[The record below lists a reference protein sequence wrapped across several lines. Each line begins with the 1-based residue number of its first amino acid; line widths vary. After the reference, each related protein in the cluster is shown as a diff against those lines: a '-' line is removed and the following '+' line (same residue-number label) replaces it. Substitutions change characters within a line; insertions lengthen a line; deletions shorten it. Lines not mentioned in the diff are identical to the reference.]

1 MTMESEDLT
10 IRGSLSE
17 SSLPELLASISRSKE
32 TGILN
37 FHDAGRWKA
46 IYFKEGRLIYAM
58 SNAQDDR
65 LGEFLLKTAKITV
78 RQFLEASKMIQPDKK
93 LGAVLV
99 EQGIITPDDL
109 FVAIHR
115 HAEAI
120 VYSLFDWTRGEYEF
134 VIKDLTAEGP
144 MVLDLDSENV
154 ILEGIRRL
162 MDFTRIYAGVG
173 PLETVLRPSAIADSL
188 THKLNLDEDESQVLS
203 LVNGRL
209 NVEQILAMS
218 YLPNFETLR
227 ILFGLLSGG
236 VLERGG
242 SEEAEKRGIELEY
255 ELQEVVEHYN
265 GNFERVCGFLRE
277 KLDDDE
283 AIQFTDRVM
292 GEVAKQFPLL
302 FESVELGS
310 AGRVDFDQLLQ
321 NLGDKPHEAKKAVL
335 VDGSERAYLWAVAPD
350 RARARQER
358 AGDGGNEHSQPDT
371 TWMRRQLPVAGHRPP
386 AAISHRTPG
395 WKQLAARDWS
405 LGAA

>member
-1 MTMESEDLT
+1 MASMESEELS

-17 SSLPELLASISRSKE
+17 SSLPELLASISRSRE

-46 IYFKEGRLIYAM
+46 IYFKEGRIIYAM

-65 LGEFLLKTAKITV
+65 LGEFLIKTGKVTV
-78 RQFLEASKMIQPDKK
+78 RQFLEASKLIQPDKK

-99 EQGIITPDDL
+99 DQGIITPDDL

-120 VYSLFDWTRGEYEF
+120 VYSLFDWIRGEYEF
-134 VIKDLTAEGP
+134 VIKDLSAEGP
-144 MVLDLDSENV
+144 MVLDLDSSNV

-162 MDFTRIYAGVG
+162 KDYTRIFAGVG
-173 PLETVLRPSAIADSL
+173 PLETVLRPTDQSEAL
-188 THKLNLDEDESQVLS
+188 VPKLSLDEDESQVLS

-227 ILFGLLSGG
+227 ILFGLLSAG

-242 SEEAEKRGIELEY
+242 NESERGGIELEY
-255 ELQEVVEHYN
+255 ELQEVVDHYN
-265 GNFERVCGFLRE
+265 RNFESVCTFLRGKVE
-277 KLDDDE
+277 DDE
-283 AIQFTDRVM
+283 ALSFTEEVM
-292 GEVAKQFPLL
+292 SEVAKQFPLL
-302 FESVELGS
+302 FEGVELGT

-335 VDGSERAYLWAVAPD
+335 VDGL
-350 RARARQER
+350 
-358 AGDGGNEHSQPDT
+358 NELTYALLLQI
-371 TWMRRQLPVAGHRPP
+371 GHRFGK
-386 AAISHRTPG
+386 ADQEVVATSILSQSPG
-395 WKQLAARDWS
+395 IPS
-405 LGAA
+405 T

>member
-10 IRGSLSE
+10 IRGSVSE

-46 IYFKEGRLIYAM
+46 IYFKEGRIIYAM

-162 MDFTRIYAGVG
+162 KDFTRVYAGVG
-173 PLETVLRPSAIADSL
+173 PLEAVLRPADNADSL

-209 NVEQILAMS
+209 TIEQILAMS

-242 SEEAEKRGIELEY
+242 SEVAEKDGIELEY
-255 ELQEVVEHYN
+255 ELQEIVEHYN

-277 KLDDDE
+277 KIEDDE
-283 AIQFTDRVM
+283 TIQFTDRVM
-292 GEVAKQFPLL
+292 EEVAKQFPLL
-302 FESVELGS
+302 FESVELGT

-335 VDGSERAYLWAVAPD
+335 VDGLNELIYGLLLQIGRELGKGEQETVATSIL
-350 RARARQER
+350 
-358 AGDGGNEHSQPDT
+358 SQTQPG
-371 TWMRRQLPVAGHRPP
+371 VA
-386 AAISHRTPG
+386 
-395 WKQLAARDWS
+395 
-405 LGAA
+405 

>member
-1 MTMESEDLT
+1 MSMEGEELT

-46 IYFKEGRLIYAM
+46 IYFKEGRIIYAM

-65 LGEFLLKTAKITV
+65 LGEFLLKEGKITV
-78 RQFLEASKMIQPDKK
+78 RQFLEASKLIQPDKK

-120 VYSLFDWTRGEYEF
+120 VYSLFHWTRGEYEF

-144 MVLDLDSENV
+144 MVLDLNSENV

-162 MDFTRIYAGVG
+162 KNFTRMYAAVG
-173 PLETVLRPSAIADSL
+173 PLETVLSRSDNADNL
-188 THKLNLDEDESQVLS
+188 IYKLSLDEDESQVLS
-203 LVNGRL
+203 LVDGRL
-209 NVEQILAMS
+209 NVEQIIAMS

-227 ILFGLLSGG
+227 ILFGVLAAG
-236 VLERGG
+236 VLERGAA
-242 SEEAEKRGIELEY
+242 EDTEKRGIELEY
-255 ELQEVVEHYN
+255 ELEGVVDHYN
-265 GNFERVCGFLRE
+265 RNFEHVSRFVHE
-277 KLDDDE
+277 KLDE
-283 AIQFTDRVM
+283 DRALAFGEGAM
-292 GEVAKQFPLL
+292 AEVAKQFPLL
-302 FESVELGS
+302 FDGVELGT

-335 VDGSERAYLWAVAPD
+335 VDGLNELTYALLLHVGREFSKDEQESVATSIL
-350 RARARQER
+350 
-358 AGDGGNEHSQPDT
+358 SQP
-371 TWMRRQLPVAGHRPP
+371 Q
-386 AAISHRTPG
+386 PG
-395 WKQLAARDWS
+395 MV
-405 LGAA
+405 

>member
-1 MTMESEDLT
+1 MSIENEELT

-46 IYFKEGRLIYAM
+46 IYFKEGRIIYAM
-58 SNAQDDR
+58 SNSQDDR
-65 LGEFLLKTAKITV
+65 LGEFLLKTGKATV

-120 VYSLFDWTRGEYEF
+120 VYSLFVWTRGEYEF
-134 VIKDLTAEGP
+134 VIKDLTADGP

-162 MDFTRIYAGVG
+162 KDFTRMYAGVG
-173 PLETVLRPSAIADSL
+173 PLETVLRPSEISDSL
-188 THKLNLDEDESQVLS
+188 IYKLNLDADESQVLS
-203 LVNGRL
+203 LVNGRI

-227 ILFGLLSGG
+227 ILFGLLAAG

-242 SEEAEKRGIELEY
+242 SEESEKRGIEFEY
-255 ELQEVVEHYN
+255 ELQEIVEHYN
-265 GNFERVCGFLRE
+265 RNFERVHNFLEE
-277 KLDDDE
+277 KLEDE
-283 AIQFTDRVM
+283 EAVAFGERVM
-292 GEVAKQFPLL
+292 KEVSTQFPLL
-302 FESVELGS
+302 FEGVDLGT

-335 VDGSERAYLWAVAPD
+335 VDGLNELTYGLLLTIGREFGQSEQEAVAT
-350 RARARQER
+350 AIL
-358 AGDGGNEHSQPDT
+358 SQPP
-371 TWMRRQLPVAGHRPP
+371 PV
-386 AAISHRTPG
+386 
-395 WKQLAARDWS
+395 
-405 LGAA
+405 

>member
-1 MTMESEDLT
+1 MESEDLT

-32 TGILN
+32 TGVLN

-46 IYFKEGRLIYAM
+46 IYFKEGRIIYAM

-65 LGEFLLKTAKITV
+65 LGEFLLKTSKITV

-154 ILEGIRRL
+154 IIEGIRRL
-162 MDFTRIYAGVG
+162 KDFTRVYAGVG
-173 PLETVLRPSAIADSL
+173 PLEAVLRPADNADSL

-209 NVEQILAMS
+209 TVEQILAMS

-242 SEEAEKRGIELEY
+242 SEAAEKDGIELEY
-255 ELQEVVEHYN
+255 ELQEIVEHYN

-277 KLDDDE
+277 KLEDDE
-283 AIQFTDRVM
+283 TIQFTDRVM
-292 GEVAKQFPLL
+292 EEVAKQFPLL
-302 FESVELGS
+302 FESVELGT

-335 VDGSERAYLWAVAPD
+335 VDGLNELVYGLLLQIGRELGKGEQETVATSIL
-350 RARARQER
+350 
-358 AGDGGNEHSQPDT
+358 SQTQPG
-371 TWMRRQLPVAGHRPP
+371 VA
-386 AAISHRTPG
+386 
-395 WKQLAARDWS
+395 
-405 LGAA
+405 

>member
-1 MTMESEDLT
+1 MSMESEELS

-46 IYFKEGRLIYAM
+46 IYFKDGRIIYAM

-65 LGEFLLKTAKITV
+65 LGEFLLKTGKITV
-78 RQFLEASKMIQPDKK
+78 RQFLEASKLIQPDKK

-120 VYSLFDWTRGEYEF
+120 VYSLFDWVRGEYEF
-134 VIKDLTAEGP
+134 VIKDLSAEGP
-144 MVLDLDSENV
+144 MVLDLDSGNV

-162 MDFTRIYAGVG
+162 KDYTRIYAGVG
-173 PLETVLRPSAIADSL
+173 PLETVLRTTEHAEGL
-188 THKLNLDEDESQVLS
+188 VHKLNLDEDESQVLS

-227 ILFGLLSGG
+227 ILFALLAASA
-236 VLERGG
+236 LERGG
-242 SEEAEKRGIELEY
+242 TGDSERGGIELEY
-255 ELQEVVEHYN
+255 ELQEIAEHYN
-265 GNFERVCGFLRE
+265 RSFEAVCSFLQSKIE
-277 KLDDDE
+277 DDE
-283 AIQFTDRVM
+283 AVTFTEKVM
-292 GEVAKQFPLL
+292 AEVAKQFPLL
-302 FESVELGS
+302 FEGVELGT
-310 AGRVDFDQLLQ
+310 AGRADFDQLLQ

-335 VDGSERAYLWAVAPD
+335 VDGLNELTYALLLEIGHRFGKLEQEEVAT
-350 RARARQER
+350 RILSQ
-358 AGDGGNEHSQPDT
+358 SQPS
-371 TWMRRQLPVAGHRPP
+371 
-386 AAISHRTPG
+386 IPG
-395 WKQLAARDWS
+395 T
-405 LGAA
+405 

>member
-1 MTMESEDLT
+1 MTMETEDLT

-46 IYFKEGRLIYAM
+46 IYFKEGRIIYAM

-65 LGEFLLKTAKITV
+65 LGEFLLKTSKITV

-162 MDFTRIYAGVG
+162 KDFTRIYAGIG
-173 PLETVLRPSAIADSL
+173 PLETVLRPADNADSL

-227 ILFGLLSGG
+227 ILFALLSGG

-242 SEEAEKRGIELEY
+242 SEDAEKRGIELEY

-265 GNFERVCGFLRE
+265 GNFERVCAFLRE
-277 KLDDDE
+277 KIEDDE
-283 AIQFTDRVM
+283 TILFTDRVM
-292 GEVAKQFPLL
+292 EEVSKQFPLL
-302 FESVELGS
+302 FESVELGT

-335 VDGSERAYLWAVAPD
+335 VDGLNELIYGLLLQIGREYGKDEQETVATSIL
-350 RARARQER
+350 
-358 AGDGGNEHSQPDT
+358 SQTQPG
-371 TWMRRQLPVAGHRPP
+371 VAG
-386 AAISHRTPG
+386 
-395 WKQLAARDWS
+395 
-405 LGAA
+405 

>member
-1 MTMESEDLT
+1 MSMEGEDLT

-46 IYFKEGRLIYAM
+46 IYFKDGRTIYAM

-65 LGEFLLKTAKITV
+65 LGEFLLKTGKITV
-78 RQFLEASKMIQPDKK
+78 RQFLEASRLIQPDKK

-109 FVAIHR
+109 YVAIHR

-120 VYSLFDWTRGEYEF
+120 VYSLFHWTRGEYEF
-134 VIKDLTAEGP
+134 VINDLSAEGP

-154 ILEGIRRL
+154 ILEGIRGL
-162 MDFTRIYAGVG
+162 KDFTRIYAGVG
-173 PLETVLRPSAIADSL
+173 PLEAILRRSGNADSL
-188 THKLNLDEDESQVLS
+188 MHKLNLDEDESQVLS

-218 YLPNFETLR
+218 YLPNFETIR
-227 ILFGLLSGG
+227 ILFGLLAAG

-242 SEEAEKRGIELEY
+242 ADAAQGGLELEF
-255 ELQEVVEHYN
+255 ELEEVDHYN
-265 GNFERVCGFLRE
+265 RNFESVCKFLEE
-277 KLDDDE
+277 KLEDDA
-283 AIQFTDRVM
+283 AIEFGNRVM
-292 GEVAKQFPLL
+292 SEVAKQFPLL
-302 FESVELGS
+302 FEGVELGT

-321 NLGDKPHEAKKAVL
+321 NLGDKPHVAKKAVL
-335 VDGSERAYLWAVAPD
+335 VDGLNELTYGLLLEIGRRFGQGEQEVVATSIL
-350 RARARQER
+350 
-358 AGDGGNEHSQPDT
+358 SQG
-371 TWMRRQLPVAGHRPP
+371 Q
-386 AAISHRTPG
+386 PG
-395 WKQLAARDWS
+395 VPS
-405 LGAA
+405 V

>member
-1 MTMESEDLT
+1 MTMQGEELT

-46 IYFKEGRLIYAM
+46 IYFKEGRIIYAM
-58 SNAQDDR
+58 SNSQDDR
-65 LGEFLLKTAKITV
+65 LGEFLLKTGKITV
-78 RQFLEASKMIQPDKK
+78 RQFLEASKKIQPDKK

-120 VYSLFDWTRGEYEF
+120 VYSLFAWTRGEYEF
-134 VIKDLTAEGP
+134 VIKDLTADGP

-162 MDFTRIYAGVG
+162 KDFTRMYAGVG
-173 PLETVLRPSAIADSL
+173 PLESVLRPSANADGL
-188 THKLNLDEDESQVLS
+188 IYKLHLDEDESQVHS
-203 LVNGRL
+203 LVNGRI

-227 ILFGLLSGG
+227 ILFGLLAAG
-236 VLERGG
+236 VVERGG
-242 SEEAEKRGIELEY
+242 AQESEKRGIELEY

-265 GNFERVCGFLRE
+265 RNFERVCNYLSR
-277 KLDDDE
+277 KLEGE
-283 AIQFTDRVM
+283 AALEFSSGVM
-292 GEVAKQFPLL
+292 ADVTVQFPLL
-302 FESVELGS
+302 FESVELGT

-321 NLGDKPHEAKKAVL
+321 NLGDKPHEAKRAVL
-335 VDGSERAYLWAVAPD
+335 VDGLNELTYGLLLEIGRKLGKSEQEAVATSIL
-350 RARARQER
+350 
-358 AGDGGNEHSQPDT
+358 SQ
-371 TWMRRQLPVAGHRPP
+371 
-386 AAISHRTPG
+386 S
-395 WKQLAARDWS
+395 
-405 LGAA
+405 

>member
-1 MTMESEDLT
+1 M
-10 IRGSLSE
+10 
-17 SSLPELLASISRSKE
+17 
-32 TGILN
+32 
-37 FHDAGRWKA
+37 
-46 IYFKEGRLIYAM
+46 
-58 SNAQDDR
+58 
-65 LGEFLLKTAKITV
+65 
-78 RQFLEASKMIQPDKK
+78 
-93 LGAVLV
+93 LV

-162 MDFTRIYAGVG
+162 RDFTRMYAGVG
-173 PLETVLRPSAIADSL
+173 PLESVLRPSDNSESL
-188 THKLNLDEDESQVLS
+188 IYKLSLDEDESQVLS

-227 ILFGLLSGG
+227 ILFGLLAGG

-265 GNFERVCGFLRE
+265 GSFERVCVFLRE
-277 KLDDDE
+277 KIEDDD
-283 AIQFTDRVM
+283 AVKFTDRVM

-302 FESVELGS
+302 FESVELGT

-335 VDGSERAYLWAVAPD
+335 VDGLNELTYGLLLEIGREFGKSEQEVVATSILSQTP
-350 RARARQER
+350 
-358 AGDGGNEHSQPDT
+358 AG
-371 TWMRRQLPVAGHRPP
+371 
-386 AAISHRTPG
+386 
-395 WKQLAARDWS
+395 
-405 LGAA
+405 

>member
-1 MTMESEDLT
+1 MESEELS

-46 IYFKEGRLIYAM
+46 IYFKEGRIIYAM

-65 LGEFLLKTAKITV
+65 LGEFLLKEGKITV
-78 RQFLEASKMIQPDKK
+78 RQFLEASRMIQPDKK

-120 VYSLFDWTRGEYEF
+120 VYSLFSWTRGEYEF
-134 VIKDLTAEGP
+134 VIKDLSAEGP

-162 MDFTRIYAGVG
+162 RDFTRMYAGVG
-173 PLETVLRPSAIADSL
+173 PLETVLRHSANADNL
-188 THKLNLDEDESQVLS
+188 IYRLNLDEDESQVLS
-203 LVNGRL
+203 LVDGRL
-209 NVEQILAMS
+209 NIEQILAMS

-227 ILFGLLSGG
+227 ILFGLLAAG

-242 SEEAEKRGIELEY
+242 SGDIEKRGIELEY
-255 ELQEVVEHYN
+255 ELQEVVDHYN
-265 GNFERVCGFLRE
+265 RNFELVCSFLRG
-277 KLDDDE
+277 KLTDDK
-283 AIQFTDRVM
+283 AVAFTEGVM
-292 GEVAKQFPLL
+292 GEVTKQFPLL
-302 FESVELGS
+302 FEGVELGT

-335 VDGSERAYLWAVAPD
+335 VDGLNELTYALLLQIGRDFGKEEQESVATSIL
-350 RARARQER
+350 
-358 AGDGGNEHSQPDT
+358 SQA
-371 TWMRRQLPVAGHRPP
+371 Q
-386 AAISHRTPG
+386 PG
-395 WKQLAARDWS
+395 LAS
-405 LGAA
+405 S

>member
-1 MTMESEDLT
+1 M
-10 IRGSLSE
+10 
-17 SSLPELLASISRSKE
+17 
-32 TGILN
+32 
-37 FHDAGRWKA
+37 
-46 IYFKEGRLIYAM
+46 
-58 SNAQDDR
+58 
-65 LGEFLLKTAKITV
+65 
-78 RQFLEASKMIQPDKK
+78 
-93 LGAVLV
+93 
-99 EQGIITPDDL
+99 
-109 FVAIHR
+109 
-115 HAEAI
+115 
-120 VYSLFDWTRGEYEF
+120 
-134 VIKDLTAEGP
+134 
-144 MVLDLDSENV
+144 
-154 ILEGIRRL
+154 
-162 MDFTRIYAGVG
+162 
-173 PLETVLRPSAIADSL
+173 LRPSDNADSL

-335 VDGSERAYLWAVAPD
+335 VDGLNELTYALLLQIGRELGKSEQETVATSIL
-350 RARARQER
+350 
-358 AGDGGNEHSQPDT
+358 SQT
-371 TWMRRQLPVAGHRPP
+371 Q
-386 AAISHRTPG
+386 PG
-395 WKQLAARDWS
+395 
-405 LGAA
+405 

>member
-1 MTMESEDLT
+1 MTLESEELS

-46 IYFKEGRLIYAM
+46 IYFKDGRIIYAM

-65 LGEFLLKTAKITV
+65 LGEFLLKTGKVTV
-78 RQFLEASKMIQPDKK
+78 RQFLEASKLIQPDKK

-115 HAEAI
+115 YAEAI
-120 VYSLFDWTRGEYEF
+120 VYSLFDWVRGEYEF
-134 VIKDLTAEGP
+134 VIKDLSAEGP
-144 MVLDLDSENV
+144 MVLDLDSANV

-162 MDFTRIYAGVG
+162 KDYTRVYAGVG
-173 PLETVLRPSAIADSL
+173 PLETILRPTGSADGL
-188 THKLNLDEDESQVLS
+188 VHRLNLDEDESQVLS

-227 ILFGLLSGG
+227 ILFGLLAAG

-242 SEEAEKRGIELEY
+242 TGESQRRGIELEY
-255 ELQEVVEHYN
+255 ELQEIVDHYN
-265 GNFERVCGFLRE
+265 RSFESVASFLRAKVE
-277 KLDDDE
+277 EDE
-283 AIQFTDRVM
+283 ALELTDHVM
-292 GEVAKQFPLL
+292 GDVGKQFPLL
-302 FESVELGS
+302 FEGVELGT

-321 NLGDKPHEAKKAVL
+321 NLGDRPHEAKKAVL
-335 VDGSERAYLWAVAPD
+335 VDGLNELTYALLLEIGRRYGKGEQEVVATSILSHSPGI
-350 RARARQER
+350 
-358 AGDGGNEHSQPDT
+358 AGT
-371 TWMRRQLPVAGHRPP
+371 
-386 AAISHRTPG
+386 
-395 WKQLAARDWS
+395 
-405 LGAA
+405 

>member
-10 IRGSLSE
+10 IRGSVSE

-46 IYFKEGRLIYAM
+46 IYFKEGRIIYAM

-120 VYSLFDWTRGEYEF
+120 VYGLFDWTRGEYEF

-162 MDFTRIYAGVG
+162 NDFTRIFAGVG
-173 PLETVLRPSAIADSL
+173 PLEAVLRPSDNADSL
-188 THKLNLDEDESQVLS
+188 THKLNLDEDESQILS

-209 NVEQILAMS
+209 NIEQILAMS

-277 KLDDDE
+277 KIEDDN

-302 FESVELGS
+302 FESVELGT

-335 VDGSERAYLWAVAPD
+335 VDGLNELVYGLLLEIGREFGKSEQEAVATSIL
-350 RARARQER
+350 
-358 AGDGGNEHSQPDT
+358 SQT
-371 TWMRRQLPVAGHRPP
+371 Q
-386 AAISHRTPG
+386 PG
-395 WKQLAARDWS
+395 IA
-405 LGAA
+405 

>member
-1 MTMESEDLT
+1 MESEELS

-46 IYFKEGRLIYAM
+46 VYFKDGRIIYAM

-65 LGEFLLKTAKITV
+65 LGEFLLKTGKITV
-78 RQFLEASKMIQPDKK
+78 RQFLEASKAIQPDKK

-120 VYSLFDWTRGEYEF
+120 VYSLFEWVRGEYEF
-134 VIKDLTAEGP
+134 VIKDLSAEGP
-144 MVLDLDSENV
+144 MVLDLDSSNV
-154 ILEGIRRL
+154 ILEGIRHL
-162 MDFTRIYAGVG
+162 KDYTRIYAGVG
-173 PLETVLRPSAIADSL
+173 PLDTVLRSTEQAEGL
-188 THKLNLDEDESQVLS
+188 VHKLNLDEDESQVLS

-227 ILFGLLSGG
+227 ILFALLSAG

-242 SEEAEKRGIELEY
+242 SGDSARGGLELEY
-255 ELQEVVEHYN
+255 ELQEIVEHYN
-265 GNFERVCGFLRE
+265 RSFESVCSFLRARIE
-277 KLDDDE
+277 DDE
-283 AIQFTDRVM
+283 AVVFTEHVM
-292 GEVAKQFPLL
+292 EEVAKQFPLL
-302 FESVELGS
+302 FEGVELGT

-335 VDGSERAYLWAVAPD
+335 VDGLNELTYALLLEIGHRFGKREQETVAT
-350 RARARQER
+350 RILS
-358 AGDGGNEHSQPDT
+358 HSQPN
-371 TWMRRQLPVAGHRPP
+371 
-386 AAISHRTPG
+386 IPG
-395 WKQLAARDWS
+395 T
-405 LGAA
+405 

>member
-1 MTMESEDLT
+1 MPLESEDLT

-46 IYFKEGRLIYAM
+46 IYFKEGRIIYAM

-120 VYSLFDWTRGEYEF
+120 VYSLFGWTRGEYEF

-162 MDFTRIYAGVG
+162 KDFTRIYAGVG
-173 PLETVLRPSAIADSL
+173 SLETVLRPAENADNL

-209 NVEQILAMS
+209 NIEQILAMS

-242 SEEAEKRGIELEY
+242 SEEAEKHGIELEY

-265 GNFERVCGFLRE
+265 GNFERVCAFLRE
-277 KLDDDE
+277 KIEDDQTIE
-283 AIQFTDRVM
+283 FTDRVM
-292 GEVAKQFPLL
+292 EEVAKQFPLL

-321 NLGDKPHEAKKAVL
+321 NLGDKPHGAKKAVL
-335 VDGSERAYLWAVAPD
+335 VDGLNELIYGLLLQIGREFGQGEQETVATSIL
-350 RARARQER
+350 
-358 AGDGGNEHSQPDT
+358 SQT
-371 TWMRRQLPVAGHRPP
+371 Q
-386 AAISHRTPG
+386 PG
-395 WKQLAARDWS
+395 MA
-405 LGAA
+405 

>member
-17 SSLPELLASISRSKE
+17 SSLPELLASISRSNE

-46 IYFKEGRLIYAM
+46 IYFKEGRIIYAM

-162 MDFTRIYAGVG
+162 MDFTRVYAGVG
-173 PLETVLRPSAIADSL
+173 PLEAVLRPSDNASSL

-277 KLDDDE
+277 KIEDDN

-292 GEVAKQFPLL
+292 GDVAKQFPLL

-321 NLGDKPHEAKKAVL
+321 NLGDKPYEAKKAVL
-335 VDGSERAYLWAVAPD
+335 VDGLNELVYGLLLEIGREFGKNEQEVVATSIL
-350 RARARQER
+350 
-358 AGDGGNEHSQPDT
+358 SQA
-371 TWMRRQLPVAGHRPP
+371 Q
-386 AAISHRTPG
+386 PG
-395 WKQLAARDWS
+395 
-405 LGAA
+405 

>member
-1 MTMESEDLT
+1 MEGEELT

-46 IYFKEGRLIYAM
+46 IYFKEGRTIYAM

-65 LGEFLLKTAKITV
+65 LGEFLLKTGKITV
-78 RQFLEASKMIQPDKK
+78 RQFLEASKLIQADKK

-120 VYSLFDWTRGEYEF
+120 VYSLFGWTRGEYEF
-134 VIKDLTAEGP
+134 VIKDLSAEGP

-162 MDFTRIYAGVG
+162 KDFTRIYAGVG
-173 PLETVLRPSAIADSL
+173 PLEAVLRRFPGADSL
-188 THKLNLDEDESQVLS
+188 MYKLNLDEDESQVLS

-227 ILFGLLSGG
+227 ILFGLLSAG

-242 SEEAEKRGIELEY
+242 AQGDQAGLELEY
-255 ELQEVVEHYN
+255 ELEEVVDHYN
-265 GNFERVCGFLRE
+265 RNFESVCRFLSV
-277 KLDDDE
+277 KLEDE
-283 AIQFTDRVM
+283 AAIEFSNRVM
-292 GEVAKQFPLL
+292 REVAKQFPML
-302 FESVELGS
+302 FDGVELGT

-335 VDGSERAYLWAVAPD
+335 VDGLNELTYGLLLEIGHKFGKGEQEAVATSIL
-350 RARARQER
+350 
-358 AGDGGNEHSQPDT
+358 SQA
-371 TWMRRQLPVAGHRPP
+371 Q
-386 AAISHRTPG
+386 PG
-395 WKQLAARDWS
+395 IPSA
-405 LGAA
+405 

>member
-1 MTMESEDLT
+1 MESEELS

-46 IYFKEGRLIYAM
+46 IYFKEGRIIYAM

-65 LGEFLLKTAKITV
+65 LGEFLLKTGKITV
-78 RQFLEASKMIQPDKK
+78 RHFLEASKKIHQDKK

-120 VYSLFDWTRGEYEF
+120 VFSLFEWTRGEYEF
-134 VIKDLTAEGP
+134 VIKDLSAEGP
-144 MVLDLDSENV
+144 MVLDLDSGNV
-154 ILEGIRRL
+154 VMEGIRRL
-162 MDFTRIYAGVG
+162 KDFTRIYAGVG
-173 PLETVLRPSAIADSL
+173 PLEAVLRQSEGPDGHAIRI
-188 THKLNLDEDESQVLS
+188 NLDEDESQVLS

-218 YLPNFETLR
+218 FLPNFETLR
-227 ILFGLLSGG
+227 ILFGLVAAG

-242 SEEAEKRGIELEY
+242 VGASGKYGLELEY
-255 ELQEVVEHYN
+255 ELQEVVEHHN
-265 GNFERVCGFLRE
+265 RSFESVCRFLQQ
-277 KLDDDE
+277 KLEDDDALAFSE
-283 AIQFTDRVM
+283 QVVA
-292 GEVAKQFPLL
+292 EVAKQFPML
-302 FESVELGS
+302 FEGVELGT

-335 VDGSERAYLWAVAPD
+335 VDGLNELTYALLLEIGRRFGKGEQEVVAT
-350 RARARQER
+350 QIL
-358 AGDGGNEHSQPDT
+358 SQA
-371 TWMRRQLPVAGHRPP
+371 Q
-386 AAISHRTPG
+386 PG
-395 WKQLAARDWS
+395 IPS
-405 LGAA
+405 T